1 MATTANVAT
10 LLNKV
15 TLCERLAVSERT
27 IEMMIKRGEF
37 PPPVR
42 VGKHVYWSE
51 VAVQKWQRRL
61 FAAQESWE
69 IE

>member
-1 MATTANVAT
+1 MTPEKLPA
-10 LLNKV
+10 LLDKT
-15 TLCERLAVSERT
+15 TLCERLSISLRT
-27 IEMMIKRGEF
+27 VENMVRDGIF

-51 VAVQKWQRRL
+51 VAVQKWQRRM

-69 IE
+69 M